1 MNTGLPSKW
10 RSINETA
17 NAAELMNGVIIPD
30 FMIDLYENIK
40 DNGKV
45 VKNING
51 GVKWKHGIMRLYRSM
66 GIMPI

>member
-30 FMIDLYENIK
+30 FMIDLDQNIK
-40 DNGKV
+40 DNDTY
-45 VKNING
+45 IIRG
-51 GVKWKHGIMRLYRSM
+51 G
-66 GIMPI
+66 

>member
-30 FMIDLYENIK
+30 FMIDLDQNIK
-40 DNGKV
+40 DNDTY
-45 VKNING
+45 IIR
-51 GVKWKHGIMRLYRSM
+51 GVKERVL
-66 GIMPI
+66 